1 MKVNKMKAMIL
12 CVAAAMLP
20 VYGADASANPIEIKI
35 MGVSLSRILGNALEF
50 LLGIAGSIALLM
62 LIGSGI
68 YYVTTAG
75 NPDSQAKAKKMMIAV
90 LTGLILILMSYAII
104 KVVDELATV

>member
-1 MKVNKMKAMIL
+1 MQSDKMKAMIL
-12 CVAAAMLP
+12 SAAAALLP
-20 VYGADASANPIEIKI
+20 AYGASASANPIEIKI
-35 MGVSLSRILGNALEF
+35 MGVSLQERLGRALEF
-50 LLGIAGSIALLM
+50 LLSIAGSIALLM

-68 YYVTTAG
+68 YYVITAG

-104 KVVDELATV
+104 KVVSDLATV